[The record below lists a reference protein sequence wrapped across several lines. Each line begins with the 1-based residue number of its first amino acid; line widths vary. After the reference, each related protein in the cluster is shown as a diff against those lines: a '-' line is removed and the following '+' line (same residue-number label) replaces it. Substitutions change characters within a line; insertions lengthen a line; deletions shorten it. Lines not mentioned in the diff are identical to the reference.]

1 MGHIKE
7 PKGIDFIIESKPLT
21 VEERK
26 KISEFIRKDKA
37 KSTNKGKLSRTNK
50 TSKKIETAD

>member
-21 VEERK
+21 ETERIA
-26 KISEFIRKDKA
+26 ISEFIRKDKA
-37 KSTNKGKLSRTNK
+37 KKQAKKKSNSSRPK
-50 TSKKIETAD
+50 VHV